1 MTPKAD
7 SGKITGKTLFFQDE
21 GGLLSLFVHG
31 NAGFV
36 DKVVFQVCFVH
47 QETDFV
53 EKSVNCIKNSG
64 FRGV

>member
-7 SGKITGKTLFFQDE
+7 LGKITGKPCFFKM
-21 GGLLSLFVHG
+21 VHG

-53 EKSVNCIKNSG
+53 EKSVNCILRIPVLEGYK
-64 FRGV
+64 RKKH